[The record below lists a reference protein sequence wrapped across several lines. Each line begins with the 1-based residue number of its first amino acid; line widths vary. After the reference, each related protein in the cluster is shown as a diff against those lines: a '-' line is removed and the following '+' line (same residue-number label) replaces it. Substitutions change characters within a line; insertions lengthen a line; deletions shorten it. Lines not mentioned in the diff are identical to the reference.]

1 MMFSREGST
10 TVRRLIAFLTALIT
24 ALGLT
29 LVFAGTA
36 NANVT
41 APASGAILTGNTTL
55 SESGGYDDSTINH
68 CTLTSGSGSTTLQ
81 LINSGGTVVFSQHWD
96 GEGARTTDTIDTH
109 NYPNGSYTVRGTI
122 GIMKNS
128 GFLGLG
134 CSTTTVISNQPV
146 TIRNISS
153 IAYSGATS
161 GAATTSVTATATLT
175 DPNKSPTGISGK
187 TVSFALSG
195 GVTVTGTTNASGV
208 ASAVLPVSGPPRS
221 ANVVASFAG
230 DTFFVASS
238 TSSAFTVT
246 KQASKT
252 TVDSPPD
259 VAHGQATQFT
269 AHLAAAE
276 GTGTP
281 STGTVQFIVDGSNFG
296 APVAV
301 SAGSATSTSTST
313 LSTGNH
319 TVGAIYSGDANF
331 LGSSATATTQH
342 VVKAQ
347 TTTSLVQDINPTTH
361 GQAVTFT
368 ATVGVVTPGT
378 GSPGG
383 AVQFTIDGNPV
394 GTAVSM
400 TGDHATLQISS
411 LHAGNHDVVATYNGN
426 ADFATSDSAT
436 IVHGVDQSQTQVS
449 LTSSDDT
456 AVSGQPLT
464 FTAHVSPTGNG
475 AGDPSGTVTF
485 FAGGDQIGSPVTVVD
500 GAATSSTVSLDAGTH
515 EITATYSGDDD
526 FAGSTKSID
535 QAVAAAAT
543 TTTVSSSPDPSVFG
557 QPVSVHAEVTPVSP
571 ATGHPVGTIK
581 FNVDDG
587 ANIVYV
593 DLEDG
598 AADSTITGLAV
609 GDHSIKATY
618 LSGDPNFVTSTS
630 APRTQTVNKAA
641 TDTTVTSSDPTSVF
655 GQPVTFTATVAAVA
669 PGAGSPSGT
678 ITFKDGSQVLG
689 TASVSSATGEQ
700 ASIQVSD
707 LSVAQHAIVATYD
720 GDDSFQGSNGSVS
733 QKVERA
739 HTSTLVTSSA
749 NPAKS
754 GQTVTFTAQVSPVA
768 PGAGDPQGTV
778 AFTINGAQLGN
789 PVLLAGGQATSSA
802 FATLSPGTYQ
812 VKATYSG
819 DGHFVGSAGGFDQGA
834 GLNVVKAATTMTLG
848 SSANPAA
855 YGAPVTF
862 TSTVAAVAP
871 ATGRPSGVVQ
881 FWEGAKLLGA
891 SNLAAVSAANT
902 SAADFVTSTVAPGP
916 HAIRAVYVGNFNFDG
931 QTSTTSQDVGKA
943 STVTGISST
952 PAPST
957 FGQDVTFTASVAGV
971 AGAPGT
977 PSGTVTFRE
986 GSTVL
991 GSAPLSASSD
1001 GLRASVVVSGLH
1013 GGDHAVTATYSGD
1026 ISFAGSASPG
1036 YTHRVDRAASTVQA
1050 AKLVT
1055 VDGNTIDIKIGI
1067 VKATVTGLGGAPLA
1081 GETVMFTTT
1090 RGDHTVLPMCQAVTD
1105 QDGVAT
1111 CVTPIQDTVLV
1122 ALGQGYDATFPGNS
1136 DYLSDTDHGTQ
1147 F

>member
-1 MMFSREGST
+1 M
-10 TVRRLIAFLTALIT
+10 RRLIIVLTALIT

-29 LVFAGTA
+29 LVFAETA

-161 GAATTSVTATATLT
+161 GAATTSATATATLT
-175 DPNKSPTGISGK
+175 DPNKSPAGINGK
-187 TVSFALSG
+187 TVTFALSG
-195 GVTVTGTTNASGV
+195 GTSVTGTTNSSGV
-208 ASAVLPVSGPPRS
+208 ATAVLPISGPPRS
-221 ANVVASFAG
+221 ATITASFAG

-238 TSSAFTVT
+238 TPTAFTVT

-259 VAHGQATQFT
+259 VVHGQATHFT
-269 AHLAAAE
+269 AHLTAAE

-281 STGTVQFIVDGSNFG
+281 NTGTVQFTVDGSNFG
-296 APVAV
+296 APVAI
-301 SAGSATSTSTST
+301 SSGSATSTSTST
-313 LSTGNH
+313 LSTGDH
-319 TVGAIYSGDANF
+319 TVGAVYSGDASF
-331 LGSSATATTQH
+331 LGSTATTTTQH
-342 VVKAQ
+342 VAKAQ

-361 GQAVTFT
+361 GQTVTFT
-368 ATVGVVTPGT
+368 ATVAVVAPGVG
-378 GSPGG
+378 GPGG

-400 TGDHATLQISS
+400 TGDHATLQTSS

-426 ADFATSDSAT
+426 GDFASSDSAT
-436 IVHGVDQSQTQVS
+436 IVHGVDQSQTHVS
-449 LTSSDDT
+449 LTSSDAS

-485 FAGGDQIGSPVTVVD
+485 FAGGEQIGSPVAVVD
-500 GAATSSTVSLDAGTH
+500 GSATSSTTSLDAGTH

-526 FAGSTKSID
+526 FAGSSTSID

-543 TTTVSSSPDPSVFG
+543 TTTVSSSPNPSVFG
-557 QPVSVHAEVTPVSP
+557 QSVSVHAEVTPVSP

-587 ANIVYV
+587 ANVIYV
-593 DLEDG
+593 DLTDG
-598 AADSTITGLAV
+598 AADSTLNGLAV
-609 GDHSIKATY
+609 GDHTIKATY
-618 LSGDPNFVTSTS
+618 LSGDTNFVTSTS

-641 TDTTVTSSDPTSVF
+641 TETTVASSAPTSVF
-655 GQPVTFTATVAAVA
+655 GQPVTFTATVSPVA
-669 PGAGSPSGT
+669 PGAGSPAGT

-689 TASVSSATGEQ
+689 TAPVSSATDEQ
-700 ASIQVSD
+700 ASIQVSN

-720 GDDSFQGSNGSVS
+720 GDGSFQGSNGSVA

-754 GQTVTFTAQVSPVA
+754 GQAITFTANVSPVA
-768 PGAGDPQGTV
+768 PGAGDPLGTV
-778 AFTINGAQLGN
+778 TFTINGAQLGN
-789 PVLLAGGQATSSA
+789 AVMVANGQATSSA

-819 DGHFVGSAGGFDQGA
+819 DGHFVGSNGGFDQGA
-834 GLNVVKAATTMTLG
+834 GLDVVKAATTMTLG
-848 SSANPAA
+848 SSATPAD

-891 SNLAAVSAANT
+891 SNLAAASAANT
-902 SAADFVTSTVAPGP
+902 SAADFVTSTLAPGP

-931 QTSTTSQDVGKA
+931 QTSTTSQDIGQA
-943 STVTGISST
+943 STVTGISLT
-952 PAPST
+952 PASST
-957 FGQDVTFTASVAGV
+957 FGDDVTFTSTVTGTP
-971 AGAPGT
+971 GAPGS

-991 GSAPLSASSD
+991 GVAPLSTVD
-1001 GLRASVVVSGLH
+1001 GSRQASVVVSGLH

-1026 ISFAGSASPG
+1026 TSFAHSASAE
-1036 YTHRVDRAASTVQA
+1036 YVHHVDRAASTVEA
-1050 AKLVT
+1050 AKLIT
-1055 VDGNTIDIKIGI
+1055 INGDGVDAKIGV
-1067 VKATVTGLGGAPLA
+1067 VKATVTGLDGGPLA
-1081 GETVMFTTT
+1081 GEPVVFTTI
-1090 RGDHTVLPMCQAVTD
+1090 REGDHLVLPVCQAVTND
-1105 QDGVAT
+1105 HGVAT
-1111 CVTPIQDTVLV
+1111 CTSEIKEVVRVSVLE
-1122 ALGQGYDATFPGNS
+1122 GYDATFLGNA
-1136 DYLSDTDHGTQ
+1136 DYLPDADHGAQ